1 MKVHGGRLPGFSL
14 SHSVE
19 KKLRASETMPFTS
32 PRINPIA
39 GDVFRAVYL
48 PFLKSQLTQTCG

>member
-1 MKVHGGRLPGFSL
+1 MKVPVAHLPRFSL

-19 KKLRASETMPFTS
+19 IKLRAVTPVAFTS